1 MATKAKARQALV
13 AMELKAVIT
22 WVALEAE
29 ASEVLAVEITLVLKI
44 TMARIRTR
52 RLSVPNSVAFKVSK
66 KPNLEVIKVK
76 EELLGEEKEQSLQ
89 LNQVW
94 IIQL

>member
-1 MATKAKARQALV
+1 MATKAKARQALA

-29 ASEVLAVEITLVLKI
+29 ASEVLAVEITLVLRI

-52 RLSVPNSVAFKVSK
+52 RLSVLNSVASKVSK
-66 KPNLEVIKVK
+66 KLSLEVIKVK
-76 EELLGEEKEQSLQ
+76 EEQLGEEKERSLQ

-94 IIQL
+94 IIRL